1 MFQYAVKRLI
11 RGRGLFLSLF
21 LSVAIASTLFAG
33 ILQGADAIGARSL
46 DQIFESAPYDI
57 ITTASDKNITKTQIT
72 NVEEFFGEIEGVE
85 SLHYFEWS
93 PVRLYE
99 PGTVNTTI
107 DGVYMVAV
115 PDGSKF
121 YDGLVGVDQF
131 ERGKVYFDVSSA
143 DVEPFVENGT
153 VVIEMETYLWK
164 NPPGFENRR
173 FKMPLA
179 DAVGVDDET
188 WTMFVNRYD
197 VYLSG
202 LFSRNDPTQKRPSYN
217 LVLMSH
223 DTYMDIQEQI
233 FAEDRRPTKDQ
244 NAVALISLDRDGLI
258 NPWDIDG
265 SRDQVDVILE
275 QINSEGAELYYLPR
289 NFLGEILNAIKNN
302 SDQMKTSTVVVS
314 LPVFFT
320 AWYLGVTIA
329 EVVFGLRRREIGL
342 LLTRG
347 MNNKQIMYMLMF
359 EGLMVALLAGA
370 VGILGS
376 SLVLPLVISGVT
388 PVDILLSTSSVTLVT
403 VFVFSLAIALFSL
416 YRPAQKA
423 VQVNVVEALREH
435 ITDDEEGFSAFEPA
449 LALTLGLYRFAM
461 IYFGLSVDMFRPA
474 TSNFIVTLLY
484 STWWGSDYLLSFIA
498 PLLLFWG
505 FTKLFIQYAPWYQT
519 LLTNIA
525 SLIVG
530 DVAKFSAL
538 SSRRNMK
545 RTAAST
551 FMIALIVG
559 YSVTVIGNVA
569 TSEDFIGSAA
579 YHAVGAD
586 SAVWLFE
593 GQDSEAVLEKIEE
606 VAGVSSAS
614 IEVLFSPDTTV
625 SNMPVRGIDPLTWS
639 ETAFMPPDFVTDP
652 DMFEAMAAIENG
664 AIIEYGLGQTLGL
677 RVNNTMLLQ
686 TAARTYQVRIVG
698 FFGKVSGDRYVP
710 SNPMMYVSHT
720 FMENIKER
728 YIDQRRIIVDF
739 EEGVDPL
746 EVKSALEVVDGDVQR
761 VDVASINLANAVD
774 NIIMAGPKQ
783 IQILGTYFAGLVA
796 SVGIVLIIST
806 MIRSRIKELTI
817 MSIRGYSPSQ
827 LAVTLLVEH
836 LGMDIFAILLGGGVG
851 VFTLYGVVN
860 LLNSALGFIFSYRVV
875 FPTSVYV
882 QIGGIIGLIIVSTIV
897 PIVVAVNRISAE
909 PDLKLEE

>member
-33 ILQGADAIGARSL
+33 ILQGADAIGAKSL

-57 ITTASDKNITKTQIT
+57 ITSASDKNITKTRIT
-72 NVEEFFGEIEGVE
+72 DVEEIFGDIEGVE
-85 SLHYFEWS
+85 SLDYFEWS
-93 PVRLYE
+93 PIRLYD

-107 DGVYMVAV
+107 EGVYMVAV

-121 YDGLVGVDQF
+121 YDEIVGVDQF
-131 ERGKVYFDVSSA
+131 ERGKVYYDVSSA

-153 VVIEMETYLWK
+153 VIIEMETYLWR

-179 DAVGVDDET
+179 DAVGVEDEA
-188 WTMFVNRYD
+188 WTMFVGRYE
-197 VYLSG
+197 VYLRG
-202 LFSRNDPTQKRPSYN
+202 LFARNDPAQKRPSYN

-223 DTYMDIQEQI
+223 DTYMDIQELI
-233 FAEDRRPTKDQ
+233 FAEDRRPTNDQ
-244 NAVALISLDRDGLI
+244 HAVALISIDREGLI
-258 NPWDIDG
+258 NPWDIEG
-265 SRDQVDVILE
+265 SGDTVDVILE
-275 QINSEGAELYYLPR
+275 QVNSEGAEYYYLPR
-289 NFLGEILNAIKNN
+289 NFLGEILQAIKNN

-347 MNNKQIMYMLMF
+347 MDHKQILYMLMF

-370 VGILGS
+370 VGVLGS
-376 SLVLPLVISGVT
+376 SLVLPLVLTGVS
-388 PVDILLSTSSVTLVT
+388 PLDILFSTSPVTIVT

-416 YRPAQKA
+416 YRPAQRA
-423 VQVNVVEALREH
+423 VQVNIVEALREH

-449 LALTLGLYRFAM
+449 LAMSLGLYRFIM
-461 IYFGLSVDMFRPA
+461 IYLGISVETFRPE
-474 TSNFIVTLLY
+474 TSNLIVTLLY

-505 FTKLFIQYAPWYQT
+505 FTKLFIQYAPWYQS
-519 LLTNIA
+519 LLTKLA

-551 FMIALIVG
+551 FMVALIVG

-569 TSEDFIGSAA
+569 TSEDFLESAA

-593 GQDSEAVLEKIEE
+593 GQDSATVLEK
-606 VAGVSSAS
+606 VLAVDGVSSATV
-614 IEVLFSPDTTV
+614 EVLFSPDSSVT
-625 SNMPVRGIDPLTWS
+625 NMPVRGIDPITWS
-639 ETAFMPPDFVTDP
+639 DIAFIPPDFFTDP
-652 DMFEAMAAIENG
+652 DMFEDMAAIENG
-664 AIIEYGLGQTLGL
+664 AIIEYGLAQTLGL
-677 RVNNTMLLQ
+677 SVDNTMLIQ
-686 TAARTYQVRIVG
+686 TAARTYQVKIVG

-728 YIDQRRIIVDF
+728 YVDQRRIIVKF
-739 EEGVDPL
+739 EDGVDPI
-746 EVKSALEVVDGDVQR
+746 EIKSALEDVDGDVQR
-761 VDVASINLANAVD
+761 VDVASINLENAVG

-783 IQILGTYFAGLVA
+783 IQVLGTYFAGLVA

-817 MSIRGYSPSQ
+817 MSIRGYSPNQ

-836 LGMDIFAILLGGGVG
+836 LGMDIFAIVLGGGVG
-851 VFTLYGVVN
+851 LFTLYGVVN
-860 LLNSALGFIFSYRVV
+860 LLNTTLGFIFSYRVV
-875 FPTSVYV
+875 FPMSVFV
-882 QIGGIIGLIIVSTIV
+882 QIGAIVGLIIVSTIV
-897 PIVVAVNRISAE
+897 PIVVAVNRISAA
-909 PDLKLEE
+909 PDLKMEE